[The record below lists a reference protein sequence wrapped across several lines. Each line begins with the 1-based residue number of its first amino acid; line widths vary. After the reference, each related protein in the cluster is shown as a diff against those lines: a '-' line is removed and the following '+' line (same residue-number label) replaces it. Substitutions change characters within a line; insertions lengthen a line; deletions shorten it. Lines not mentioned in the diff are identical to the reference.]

1 MLSKVLWNSLLVTP
15 ALLGAA
21 LIANSSAIAAESQVS
36 VDTAESLATVS
47 EVTVSSDDF
56 STTQVDAI
64 APAEVALTPAETT
77 APAAVE
83 VAPVVE
89 AAPAQTQS
97 AETVPSVSSLDEI
110 MQYGSEGGTE
120 SMSQV
125 TSISQLSDVYPTDWA
140 FQALQSLVERYGC
153 IAGYPDGTYRGRNFM
168 TRYEFAAGLN
178 ACMDRV
184 SELIAAGLADAV
196 TREDL
201 ATLQRL
207 QEEFA
212 AELATL
218 RGRVDALEAR
228 VSELEANQFSTT
240 TKLRGETIMAL
251 GVPFSGLPDDDDE
264 SIFSSRV
271 RLNFDTSFT
280 GEDRL
285 RARLESGN
293 FTGWTRGTFGGQTAY
308 SFGTGTDNAGS
319 GRGDFR
325 LSRLEYRFP
334 LGPATVFIEA
344 QGGGIS
350 DIVTTV
356 SPFDDPGQG
365 SISYFGYNPIYDV
378 GFQNIGAGATI
389 DFTDSIQLGFGY
401 LSDTGN
407 LTGNDQGIFGGNYT
421 AFGQLTLT
429 PGPLTVA
436 LTYAN
441 SYGNPSSPTRINAY
455 GLSANFD
462 VSSKFFVGGWFSYI
476 DSDVFEEFPS
486 ESEIWTYAGYVGI
499 NDLGSEGSQLG
510 LIVGVPPYSGSTEF
524 PGFGFFGS
532 QDNTLH
538 IEAFYRYALNDNISI
553 TPGVLWLIDPGNTD
567 TNEDAFIG
575 TIRTT
580 FTF

>member
-1 MLSKVLWNSLLVTP
+1 
-15 ALLGAA
+15 
-21 LIANSSAIAAESQVS
+21 
-36 VDTAESLATVS
+36 
-47 EVTVSSDDF
+47 
-56 STTQVDAI
+56 
-64 APAEVALTPAETT
+64 
-77 APAAVE
+77 
-83 VAPVVE
+83 
-89 AAPAQTQS
+89 
-97 AETVPSVSSLDEI
+97 
-110 MQYGSEGGTE
+110 
-120 SMSQV
+120 
-125 TSISQLSDVYPTDWA
+125 
-140 FQALQSLVERYGC
+140 
-153 IAGYPDGTYRGRNFM
+153 
-168 TRYEFAAGLN
+168 
-178 ACMDRV
+178 
-184 SELIAAGLADAV
+184 V

-251 GVPFSGLPDDDDE
+251 GVPFDGLPDDDDE
-264 SIFSSRV
+264 AVFASRV

-293 FTGWTRGTFGGQTAY
+293 FTGWTRGAFGGQTAY
-308 SFGTGTDNAGS
+308 SFATGTDNAAG

-325 LSRLEYRFP
+325 LGRLEYRFP
-334 LGPATVFIEA
+334 VGPATIFIEA

-356 SPFDDPGQG
+356 SPFDDPAQG

-389 DFTDSIQLGFGY
+389 DFTDAIQLGFGY

-407 LTGNDQGIFGGNYT
+407 TTGPDQGIFGGNYT
-421 AFGQLTLT
+421 AFGQLTFT

-441 SYGNPSSPTRINAY
+441 SYGNPSFPTRINAY

-462 VSSKFFVGGWFSYI
+462 ISDRFFVGGWFTYI
-476 DSDVFEEFPS
+476 DSDVFEVFPS

-499 NDLGSEGSQLG
+499 NDLGNEGSQLG
-510 LIVGVPPYSGSTEF
+510 LIVGVPPYTGSVEF

-538 IEAFYRYALNDNISI
+538 VEAFYRYALNDNISI
-553 TPGVLWLIDPGNTD
+553 TPGILWLIDPGNLD
-567 TNEDAFIG
+567 SNDDAFIG
-575 TIRTT
+575 TIRTS
-580 FTF
+580 FSF